1 MPQSVRFLVAGCCLA
16 LLLPAAARA
25 GGVPVYDVDVD
36 DALQRLRVTVCFGG
50 EPPRMLHAEDERA
63 SRYLLGTR
71 ANGLFSGRLRPLPSG
86 AGTTMPV
93 RPDDRGCVR
102 YDVDLSRDSD
112 GGFGALF
119 LRRGGAVVLSPH
131 AFLWYPADAGEV
143 EVRFRLPAGFEVSTP
158 WQPIGGGARAPA
170 YRTGARPPSWDARI
184 AIGALSSHAIALPG
198 GRLDVA
204 LLPGSPPADPDMLL
218 RWLRRSGE
226 ALVSAHGRLPS
237 ARVQVLV
244 VPLGSGRE
252 PVPWGEVQRG
262 GGDAVHLYI
271 DQRRSEQAFLDDWVL
286 VHELSHLL
294 HPPMRGSGR
303 WLYEGLASYYQNV
316 LRARAGLL
324 DEATA
329 WTKLH
334 AGFRRGMAQT
344 KRGRTLAEA
353 ARNMPW
359 TREYMR
365 VYWSGAAIA
374 LLADLELRR
383 TSGGMQSLDTVLGD
397 LARCCLPADRKW
409 TDREVVDK
417 LDSLSQTE
425 VFGRLYRR
433 WLDSDRF
440 PDLTAAY
447 RTLGLEAPSDKD
459 IRFVGGAAERESKR
473 AIMAGGGSTDPR

>member
-1 MPQSVRFLVAGCCLA
+1 MFVVCCLA
-16 LLLPAAARA
+16 IVMPAAAKA
-25 GGVPVYDVDVD
+25 GGIPVYTVDVD
-36 DALQRLRVTVCFGG
+36 EELERLRVTGCFDG
-50 EPPRMLHAEDERA
+50 EPPRTLHAEDERA
-63 SRYLLGTR
+63 ARYLIGTR
-71 ANGLFSGRLRPLPSG
+71 VPGLFSERLRPLPSG

-93 RPDDRGCVR
+93 RPDRQGCVR
-102 YDVDLSRDSD
+102 YDVDPSRGAS
-112 GGFGALF
+112 GGFRSLV
-119 LRRGGAVVLSPH
+119 LRRERALVLSPH

-143 EVRFRLPAGFEVSTP
+143 EVRFRLPAGFGASTP
-158 WQPIGGGARAPA
+158 WRPIGGGARSSA
-170 YRTGARPPSWDARI
+170 YRTGARPRSWNARI
-184 AIGALSSHAIALPG
+184 AIGDLSSHSIALPG

-204 LLPGSPPADPDMLL
+204 LLPGSPPADPDQML

-226 ALVSAHGRLPS
+226 ALISAHGRLPS

-271 DQRRSEQAFLDDWVL
+271 DQRQSEQAFLDDWVL

-316 LRARAGLL
+316 LRARAELL
-324 DEATA
+324 DEETA
-329 WTKLH
+329 WRKLH

-344 KRGRTLAEA
+344 KRGRTLAES

-383 TSGGMQSLDTVLGD
+383 TSGGTQSLDLVLGD

-417 LDSLSQTE
+417 LDSLSEAE

-447 RTLGLEAPSDKD
+447 RELGLKALNDKD
-459 IRFVGGAAERESKR
+459 VRLVGGTAERQSRR
-473 AIMAGGGSTDPR
+473 AIMAGAGAADPR